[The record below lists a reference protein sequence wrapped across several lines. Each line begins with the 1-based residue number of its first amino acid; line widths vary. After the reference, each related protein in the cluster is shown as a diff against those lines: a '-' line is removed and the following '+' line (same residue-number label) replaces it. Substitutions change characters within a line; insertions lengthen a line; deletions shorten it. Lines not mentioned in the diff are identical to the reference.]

1 MKNTEFNYTQNSFED
16 AVRAVSKEANISE
29 KEVEKAILKVKKPIP
44 PEVEGLASIVVSHV
58 LEVMNQEIPSK

>member
-16 AVRAVSKEANISE
+16 AVRVISKEVKVSR

-58 LEVMNQEIPSK
+58 LEIMSQGIPSK